1 MSVQVAA
8 SALKFSDWSRY
19 TSAQLAKRLKSLGI
33 APGRGKPRRQAQL
46 NLWEM
51 GGAWIPNCRDSSLT
65 VTSAAAAAAAE
76 NRLVELYRLR
86 ISEARGLAIKYGIA
100 SAAEIGHTRRFILIK
115 FVFVHEFMVTL
126 RDNPADLPA
135 PGIEAGPPST
145 SAAITINA
153 TAR

>member
-1 MSVQVAA
+1 MSVQVAT
-8 SALKFSDWSRY
+8 SALEFSDWSRY

-51 GGAWIPNCRDSSLT
+51 GGAWIPNCRESSLT
-65 VTSAAAAAAAE
+65 VTSAAAAAAE
-76 NRLVELYRLR
+76 DRLVELYRLR

-100 SAAEIGHTRRFILIK
+100 SAAEIGHTRRFVLIK

-135 PGIEAGPPST
+135 PGVEAGPPST
-145 SAAITINA
+145 SAAVAVNA
-153 TAR
+153 TAG